1 MLYPLKPLVFVGTTR
16 EDIRTFGKKVSVAIG
31 TELLAVQMGSEPTDW
46 KPMSTI
52 GTGVMEIRTHEDKEY
67 RTIYVAKFSE
77 AIYVL
82 HAFVK
87 KSRSTSKKD
96 LQIAR
101 NRFNYISRQWKVKQR
116 KNK

>member
-1 MLYPLKPLVFVGTTR
+1 
-16 EDIRTFGKKVSVAIG
+16 
-31 TELLAVQMGSEPTDW
+31 
-46 KPMSTI
+46 MSTI

-82 HAFVK
+82 HSFVK

-96 LQIAR
+96 IQIAK
-101 NRFNYISRQWKVKQR
+101 NRFNYVSQQRQVRQH